1 MTRTNLIKQVK
12 EEYSLSY
19 AELAEITGAKESTL
33 KNSASTGE
41 ISGIIESSIK
51 WYIEAQEAKEELNS
65 FQQLRT
71 LLSSFI
77 SK

>member
-1 MTRTNLIKQVK
+1 MTKPNLIKQVR
-12 EEYSLSY
+12 EQYSLSY

-33 KNSASTGE
+33 KNSASSGD

-51 WYIEAQEAKEELNS
+51 WYMEAQETKEELNS